1 MEDSDISASQLSAR
15 LFAALNL
22 PVSYA
27 QKVNLNYDGEER
39 DEKLNLIAY
48 DMLFGDRYL
57 YGGEEAAT
65 DNEMQMGIL
74 PITIESVKNVDD
86 HVVVTGENFN
96 SYSTVFVDGDM
107 VDTTYID
114 DTTLMVENK
123 NLSGGEEVK
132 VVQMTESHRTLG
144 ETAIFSFK

>member
-1 MEDSDISASQLSAR
+1 
-15 LFAALNL
+15 
-22 PVSYA
+22 
-27 QKVNLNYDGEER
+27 
-39 DEKLNLIAY
+39 
-48 DMLFGDRYL
+48 
-57 YGGEEAAT
+57 
-65 DNEMQMGIL
+65 MQMGIL